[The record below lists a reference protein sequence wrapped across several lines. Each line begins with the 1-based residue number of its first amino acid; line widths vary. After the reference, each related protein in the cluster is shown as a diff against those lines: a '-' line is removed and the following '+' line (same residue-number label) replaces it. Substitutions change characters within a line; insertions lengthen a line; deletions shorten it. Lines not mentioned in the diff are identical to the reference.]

1 MGDPLQR
8 LQSALG
14 GRYTIVRELGHGGM
28 ATVYL
33 AEDRKHR
40 RRVALKV
47 LRPELAAA
55 LGPERFLREIE
66 IAARLNHPHI
76 LPLLDSGQAGVALYY
91 VMPYVEGESLRDRL
105 TREPQLPLDEA
116 LQITKEVA
124 DALSYAH
131 DHQVVHRDIKPENIL
146 LESGH
151 AVVADFGIARAI
163 TAAGSE
169 RLTET
174 GIAVGTPAYMSP
186 EQAVGS
192 QALDGRSDLY
202 SLACVLYEMLCGET
216 PYTGPTPQAIL
227 AKKLSEPLP
236 RVSVVRE
243 TVPPGV
249 EAALAKALARTP
261 ADRFATAGQFATALA
276 VPSGLQLPATGRTGH
291 RARRAAALVA
301 GLLVTVAG
309 AGVVAKSGVL
319 RSSRGPGSNAETLRS
334 VAVLPFS
341 SLGDTTQAY
350 IGDGFTNA
358 VIDALVRVEGVRVP
372 ASGRVFAYRGRD
384 VREAGRDLDV
394 RTVVTGSV
402 QVAGNRLRVWT
413 QLVNVEDGTS
423 VWSHQYSS
431 DLAGIFP
438 TQDSIAVGIVTALRG
453 RLAAVAATTVARGA
467 RTSDPEAYRLYL
479 RAQQAMSQF
488 KVEQGI
494 ALFEEALA
502 RDSTFADAWVGLADA
517 YGWPSTR
524 LPPAEVTAR
533 ARRAVERAIELD
545 SLNGYAFSLRGGL
558 RMQDWDWNGAQAD
571 MQRAVR
577 LSPASADAASS
588 YALFLV
594 VVGKPDSGL
603 AQARRAL
610 ALDPAN
616 PAYVSALAS
625 AFIFAGMTDSARAA
639 AERSLALDSSQ
650 YFNHNILAQLY
661 AASGRRAE
669 AEREIQLM
677 LRGPKDNPWMPMLAA
692 YAYRELGLTDSA
704 RGMVRRLE
712 QLRRQG
718 YVPAGLMAGAR
729 LYTGDRAGALDALE
743 EAARIHD
750 GSLVIM
756 LMNWLPGL
764 DSEPRYEAVRRQ
776 VFGDIPAPRGPPT
789 HRLRSP

>member
-1 MGDPLQR
+1 
-8 LQSALG
+8 
-14 GRYTIVRELGHGGM
+14 
-28 ATVYL
+28 
-33 AEDRKHR
+33 
-40 RRVALKV
+40 
-47 LRPELAAA
+47 
-55 LGPERFLREIE
+55 
-66 IAARLNHPHI
+66 
-76 LPLLDSGQAGVALYY
+76 
-91 VMPYVEGESLRDRL
+91 
-105 TREPQLPLDEA
+105 
-116 LQITKEVA
+116 
-124 DALSYAH
+124 
-131 DHQVVHRDIKPENIL
+131 
-146 LESGH
+146 
-151 AVVADFGIARAI
+151 

-174 GIAVGTPAYMSP
+174 GIAVGTPVYMSP

-202 SLACVLYEMLCGET
+202 SLGCVLYEMLSGET

-261 ADRFATAGQFATALA
+261 ADRLATLSQFASALTAPSNLQPSA
-276 VPSGLQLPATGRTGH
+276 VGRSTP
-291 RARRAAALVA
+291 RTRRVAGLVA
-301 GLLVTVAG
+301 GLLVVAAG
-309 AGVVAKSGVL
+309 AGVVAKTGVL
-319 RSSRGPGSNAETLRS
+319 RTSREPGSSAETLRS
-334 VAVLPFS
+334 VAVLPFT
-341 SLGDTTQAY
+341 SLGDATKAY
-350 IGDGFTNA
+350 LGDGFTNA
-358 VIDALVRVEGVRVP
+358 VIDALVRVEGLRVP

-402 QVAGNRLRVWT
+402 QVAGNQLRVWT

-423 VWSHQYSS
+423 VWSRQYSS

-453 RLAAVAATTVARGA
+453 RLAAVAGTTVARGV
-467 RTSDPEAYRLYL
+467 RTADPEAYQLYL
-479 RAQQAMSQF
+479 RARQAMSQF

-494 ALFEEALA
+494 ALFEQALA

-545 SLNGYAFSLRGGL
+545 SLNGFAFSLRGGL
-558 RMQDWDWNGAQAD
+558 HMQDWDWNGARAD
-571 MQRAVR
+571 VQRAVR
-577 LSPASADAASS
+577 LSPASADAAST
-588 YALFLV
+588 YAFFLV

-669 AEREIQLM
+669 AEREIELM
-677 LRGPKDNPWMPMLAA
+677 LRGPGDNPWMPMLAA

-704 RGMVRRLE
+704 RAMVRRLE
-712 QLRRQG
+712 QLRRRG
-718 YVPAGLMAGAR
+718 YVPAALMAGAR

-743 EAARIHD
+743 EAARTHD

-756 LMNWLPGL
+756 LVNWLPGL
-764 DSEPRYEAVRRQ
+764 DGEPRYEAVRRQ

-789 HRLRSP
+789 HRLRSR